1 MRLSGMAL
9 TLAVVL
15 ATALLATLVV
25 GASAANGKASHPT
38 RVQAHRTTAHPLISQ
53 GGGTVPV
60 TG

>member
-1 MRLSGMAL
+1 MAL